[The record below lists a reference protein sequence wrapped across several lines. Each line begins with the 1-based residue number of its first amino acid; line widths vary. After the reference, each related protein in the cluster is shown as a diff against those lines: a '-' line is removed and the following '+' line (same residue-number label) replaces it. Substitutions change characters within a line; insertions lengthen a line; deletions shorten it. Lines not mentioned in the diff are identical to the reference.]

1 MSPLTLLGDLAPV
14 GLPALELAPAS
25 TSTGALVL
33 ANLEIPF
40 CSAALPPQSKAG
52 PRLRGDPALL
62 PALAAA
68 WPGLVVSLANNHTMD
83 FGAAGLAATLSSIR
97 AAGLRS
103 FGAGATLA
111 DAATPL
117 IVDHAGLRLGLLAA
131 TDRWFGV
138 AASAEP
144 GVNPLD
150 PTLVDRLRRLRATTD
165 RVIVS
170 VHGGG
175 EMSPWPSPHW
185 QQTLRAFITA
195 GADVVHA
202 HHPHVP
208 LGWERW
214 HDGWIFY
221 GLGNTLINPALWP
234 QSPSARRSWR
244 IQLDLAHLAQAPQI
258 SEWESVA
265 APPSHLAAAS
275 ASGPVT
281 LRCTRPA
288 VALSD
293 PVVTD
298 RNAPLA
304 DPALLEGLHQEYAV
318 SLWEN
323 FYADRLNP
331 GDTTARRLRLAA
343 RTLRDAAL
351 AAFSPRRWHRHRR
364 ERGLFHYHLFSAAT
378 HSGEIATALGLLHGE
393 LPDRR
398 TPRTRAL
405 AAQWLP
411 PSHFAS

>member
-1 MSPLTLLGDLAPV
+1 MIPLTLLGDLAPV
-14 GLPALELAPAS
+14 GLKALSLPATAAPAGS
-25 TSTGALVL
+25 LVL

-40 CSAALPPQSKAG
+40 CTAALPPRPKAG
-52 PRLRGDPALL
+52 PALRGDPALL

-68 WPGLVVSLANNHTMD
+68 WPGLVVTLANNHTMD
-83 FGAAGLAATLSSIR
+83 FGAAGLAATLSSVR
-97 AAGLRS
+97 AAGLRP
-103 FGAGATLA
+103 FGAGPTLA
-111 DAATPL
+111 AAAAPL
-117 IVDHAGLRLGLLAA
+117 TVDHAGLRLGLLAA

-144 GVNPLD
+144 GVCPLD
-150 PTLVDRLRRLRATTD
+150 PLLVDRIAHLRTTSD

-175 EMSPWPSPHW
+175 EMSPWPSPQW
-185 QQTLRAFITA
+185 QQTLRAFIAA

-221 GLGNTLINPALWP
+221 GLGNTLINPALWR
-234 QSPSARRSWR
+234 QAPSARRSWR
-244 IQLDLAHLAQAPQI
+244 VQLDLAHLAQAPLI
-258 SEWESVA
+258 SAWESIA
-265 APPSHLAAAS
+265 DAPGESSAS
-275 ASGPVT
+275 APVA
-281 LRCTRPA
+281 LRCTCPA
-288 VALSD
+288 VAPND
-293 PVVTD
+293 PDVTD

-318 SLWEN
+318 RLWES

-331 GDTTARRLRLAA
+331 GDTTARRLRLTA
-343 RTLRDAAL
+343 RTLRDT
-351 AAFSPRRWHRHRR
+351 AFAVFNPGRWRRQRR
-364 ERGLFHYHLFSAAT
+364 DRGLFHYHLFSAAA
-378 HSGEIATALGLLHGE
+378 HAGEIATALGLIHGE

-405 AAQWLP
+405 AARWLP
-411 PSHFAS
+411 PALFAS

>member
-14 GLPALELAPAS
+14 GLSALDLAAAAPAGS
-25 TSTGALVL
+25 LVL

-40 CSAALPPQSKAG
+40 CAAALPPRPKAG
-52 PRLRGDPALL
+52 PPLRGDPALL

-83 FGAAGLAATLSSIR
+83 FGVAGLAATLSSVR
-97 AAGLRS
+97 AAGLRP
-103 FGAGATLA
+103 FGAGPTLA
-111 DAATPL
+111 DAAAPL

-138 AASAEP
+138 ADSAEP
-144 GVNPLD
+144 GVSPLD
-150 PTLVDRLRRLRATTD
+150 PSLVDRIRQLRATTD

-175 EMSPWPSPHW
+175 EMSPWPSPQC
-185 QQTLRAFITA
+185 QQTLRAFIVA

-234 QSPSARRSWR
+234 QSSSARRSWR
-244 IQLDLAHLAQAPQI
+244 VQLDLAHLAQAPQV

-265 APPSHLAAAS
+265 AAPSRLS
-275 ASGPVT
+275 ASSASTPVT
-281 LRCTRPA
+281 LRCTRPTA
-288 VALSD
+288 ALSD
-293 PVVTD
+293 PDVTD

-318 SLWEN
+318 RLWEN

-331 GDTTARRLRLAA
+331 GDTTARRLRLTA
-343 RTLRDAAL
+343 RTLRDT
-351 AAFSPRRWHRHRR
+351 AFAVFNPARWRRQRR
-364 ERGLFHYHLFSAAT
+364 DRGLFHYHLFSAAT

-398 TPRTRAL
+398 TPRTHAL

-411 PSHFAS
+411 PALFAG